1 MISVSSSVQLEPF
14 GLTFRV
20 PVPSTAAP
28 SEAIRSAVYD
38 QQSQMALFNGRPLS
52 ELSAQ
57 ERMDSSSPTE
67 NDGKDPIAV
76 DSDPFYD

>member
-1 MISVSSSVQLEPF
+1 MSSSVQVEPF

-20 PVPSTAAP
+20 PAPPSAVP
-28 SEAIRSAVYD
+28 SEAVRAAVYD
-38 QQSQMALFNGRPLS
+38 QQRQMALFNGRPLS

-57 ERMDSSSPTE
+57 ERMDSSSATE
-67 NDGKDPIAV
+67 NDGQDPIAV

>member
-1 MISVSSSVQLEPF
+1 MSSSAQIEPF

-20 PVPSTAAP
+20 PVSPSAVPT
-28 SEAIRSAVYD
+28 EAVCTAVYD
-38 QQSQMALFNGRPLS
+38 QQRQMALFNGRPLS

-57 ERMDSSSPTE
+57 EQMATSSPTE
-67 NDGKDPIAV
+67 TDGKDPISV